1 MFFKT
6 LKVYIKMIAGVL
18 YYTPRLKTA
27 EKINEE
33 QGEVARIEY
42 ICDIANRW
50 SAQRVK
56 DIGANLTVEGLEN
69 IPNDRP
75 FVLIANHQSN
85 SDIFYLL
92 GTIGRPVSL
101 VAKAELGKVPILVRW
116 LKAMGGLLM
125 DRSDLRQS
133 MQTILNGIK
142 LVKQGISV
150 GIFPEGTRSNG
161 KHMLEFKGGSF
172 KLATK
177 TGAPIL
183 PLTIEGTHRL
193 MEDNNGWIKTTDIKL
208 TYHPIIET
216 KGMSKEEQNELPE
229 RVHKIIESALKED
242 DNIGKDENTDC

>member
-1 MFFKT
+1 M
-6 LKVYIKMIAGVL
+6 
-18 YYTPRLKTA
+18 
-27 EKINEE
+27 
-33 QGEVARIEY
+33 
-42 ICDIANRW
+42 
-50 SAQRVK
+50 
-56 DIGANLTVEGLEN
+56 
-69 IPNDRP
+69 
-75 FVLIANHQSN
+75 LIANHQSN

-92 GTIGRPVSL
+92 GTIGRPISL
-101 VAKAELGKVPILVRW
+101 VAKAELGKIPVLVRW

-125 DRSDLRQS
+125 DRSDMRQS

-142 LVKQGISV
+142 LVKQGISD
-150 GIFPEGTRSNG
+150 GIFPEGTRKDG
-161 KHMLEFKGGSF
+161 KHMLEFKGGIF

-216 KGMSKEEQNELPE
+216 KGMSKDEQNELPK